1 MAGATLLNMATQRLP
16 YVLIVLCMLGCD
28 QENPASTGQ
37 ELVITRVS
45 GNEQEGWLGEILAEP
60 LVVLVTTK
68 KGALVS
74 SQRVDFEVTEGEGR
88 LSIESAVTSSSGQVS
103 TWLTLGNEEGT
114 VKVRASVLGNS
125 AVEFVE
131 TALTPL
137 PPTSQE
143 QTPVTETALRDTVTT
158 SGLHFIDIVRG
169 TGAAPHAGDVVEAHY
184 TGWLEDGTKFDSSL
198 DRGEP
203 LQFVLGRGY
212 VIAGWDEGISLMRQG
227 GKARLIIPPDLGYGA
242 RGAGG
247 VIPPNATLTFEV
259 ELVKVR

>member
-1 MAGATLLNMATQRLP
+1 MVGAALLNMATQWLP

-45 GNEQEGWLGEILAEP
+45 GNEQEGWLGQILAEP

-68 KGALVS
+68 QGVLVS
-74 SQRVDFEVTEGEGR
+74 NQRVDFEITEGKGR
-88 LSIESAVTSSSGQVS
+88 LSVESAVTSSSGQVS
-103 TWLTLGNEEGT
+103 TSLTLGDEEGT
-114 VKVRASVLGNS
+114 VKVRASVLGSS

-131 TALTPL
+131 TALT

-143 QTPVTETALRDTVTT
+143 QTPVTETALRDTVTA
-158 SGLHFIDIVRG
+158 SGLHFIDLVRG
-169 TGAAPHAGDVVEAHY
+169 TGPVPHTGDVVETHY

-212 VIAGWDEGISLMRQG
+212 VIAGWDEGLALMRQG
-227 GKARLIIPPDLGYGA
+227 GKARLVIPPDLGYGA

-259 ELVKVR
+259 ELVRVR